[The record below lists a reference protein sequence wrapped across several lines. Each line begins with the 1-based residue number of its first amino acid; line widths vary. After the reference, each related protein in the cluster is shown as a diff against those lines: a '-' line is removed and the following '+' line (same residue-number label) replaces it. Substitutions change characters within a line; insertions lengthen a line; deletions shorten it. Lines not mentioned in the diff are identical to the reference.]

1 MIYHVWTS
9 WFGCIW
15 ICLDI
20 LVSFCKMISI
30 SFVLRICADLRTLV
44 LNAIGCI
51 YHVFKYIRNVYDS
64 VKFLSDVMSFISALG
79 CSSSLWPVWPVR
91 GDQSDRSRRVLAGV
105 DRSDRSQG
113 PVWPVCGS
121 GTALVFACVRYMIYC
136 ITDLFMMITHTCYT
150 PRMLRFRGSLICARY
165 V

>member
-79 CSSSLWPVWPVR
+79 CSSSLWPVQAR
-91 GDQSDRSRRVLAGV
+91 AGWC
-105 DRSDRSQG
+105 R
-113 PVWPVCGS
+113 PVWLVPGTGLTGLWQRHCSCVCLC
-121 GTALVFACVRYMIYC
+121 AIHDILHHRFIYDDHTHLLHP
-136 ITDLFMMITHTCYT
+136 TDAKI
-150 PRMLRFRGSLICARY
+150 
-165 V
+165 